1 MVHPSQQKPAYACRN
16 APPVVTIARNGRRW
30 SFNVKPWLAGLLVGL
45 LAMFSAANLGAAGYL
60 LYRDD
65 LLGGS
70 IARRSEMQHAYEARI
85 AALRSELDRIASR
98 HAVQEVGIEE
108 QIASLLERQAIL
120 ESRQSTLD
128 QLIETARTSG
138 IKVAQ
143 SLVRVP
149 RARPEANAGA
159 DASAASGAPL
169 AYSPTPAAGDAAIK
183 EALIRHSEPP
193 RDLEPLVMGVTNSL
207 DATDAEQQQAIDALD
222 AAAAAAAN
230 DLSSALAP
238 LGIELGHDRAA
249 DPQGGPFIAATALHF
264 VERAAMLDR
273 SLEELAAARRK
284 AALMPVGAPVH
295 ANRVSSG
302 YGYRRDPFLGER
314 ALHAGVDFD
323 APYGA
328 EVRATAAGLV
338 VSAGWSG
345 GYGYMVEIRHAAGLT
360 TRYGHL
366 SAILVEKGATVS
378 AGTPLGRVG
387 NTGRSTG
394 PHLHYETRRDG
405 EPVNPAVYLAAGRAL

>member
-1 MVHPSQQKPAYACRN
+1 MIHPSQRKPAYACN
-16 APPVVTIARNGRRW
+16 TPVVTIARNGKRR
-30 SFNVKPWLAGLLVGL
+30 SFNVKPWVASLLVGVV
-45 LAMFSAANLGAAGYL
+45 AMFSAANLGAAAYL

-85 AALRSELDRIASR
+85 AALRSELDRIASQ

-108 QIASLLERQAIL
+108 QVASLLERQAVL

-138 IKVAQ
+138 IKLTQ

-149 RARPEANAGA
+149 RAKPEANAGA
-159 DASAASGAPL
+159 ASSTESAAPL
-169 AYSPTPAAGDAAIK
+169 AYAATPSAGDAAIA
-183 EALIRHSEPP
+183 EALIRHSDSP
-193 RDLEPLVMGVTNSL
+193 RDLQPLVTEVTSSL
-207 DATDAEQQQAIDALD
+207 DATDAQQQQALEALD
-222 AAAAAAAN
+222 AAAAADAN
-230 DLSSALAP
+230 GLASALAP
-238 LGIELGHDRAA
+238 LGIELGQGRPA
-249 DPQGGPFIAATALHF
+249 DPQGGPFIPATALHF

-273 SLEELAAARRK
+273 SLETLAAARRK
-284 AALMPVGAPVH
+284 AALMPVGTPVRTN
-295 ANRVSSG
+295 AISSAF
-302 YGYRRDPFLGER
+302 GYRLDPFLGER
-314 ALHAGVDFD
+314 ALHAGVDFN
-323 APYGA
+323 APYGT

-345 GYGYMVEIRHAAGLT
+345 GYGYMVEIRHAGGLT

-378 AGTPLGRVG
+378 PGTPVGRVG
-387 NTGRSTG
+387 STGRSTG
-394 PHLHYETRRDG
+394 PHLHYETRRKG
-405 EPVNPAVYLAAGRAL
+405 EPVNPAIYLAAGRAL

>member
-1 MVHPSQQKPAYACRN
+1 MVHPSQQKPAYACR
-16 APPVVTIARNGRRW
+16 ATPPIVTIARNGKRW
-30 SFNVKPWLAGLLVGL
+30 SFNLRPWVAGPLVGAM
-45 LAMFSAANLGAAGYL
+45 AMFCAANLGAAGYL

-70 IARRSEMQHAYEARI
+70 LARRTEMQHAYEARI

-138 IKVAQ
+138 IKIAQ

-149 RARPEANAGA
+149 RARPEAHAAAATNAENA
-159 DASAASGAPL
+159 TPL
-169 AYSPTPAAGDAAIK
+169 AYAPASPAGDAAIT

-193 RDLEPLVMGVTNSL
+193 RDLEPLVIDVTSSL
-207 DATDAEQQQAIDALD
+207 DATDAQQQQALEALD
-222 AAAAAAAN
+222 TATAADAKA
-230 DLSSALAP
+230 LSSALAP
-238 LGIELGHDRAA
+238 LGIQLGRGQAA
-249 DPQGGPFIAATALHF
+249 DPQGGPFIAATELHF

-273 SLEELAAARRK
+273 SLEELAAVRRM
-284 AALMPVGAPVH
+284 AALMPVEPPVH
-295 ANRVSSG
+295 ANGISSG
-302 YGYRRDPFLGER
+302 YGYRLDPFLGER
-314 ALHAGVDFD
+314 ALHAGVDFN
-323 APYGA
+323 ASHGA

-366 SAILVEKGATVS
+366 SAVLVEKGATVS
-378 AGTPLGRVG
+378 AGTPVGRVG

-405 EPVNPAVYLAAGRAL
+405 EPVNPAIYLAAGRAL